1 MKRALSEL
9 TWYREPTQALDDSN
23 PPFFKWFADGEL
35 NASVN
40 CLDRHLAAGG
50 GDKTAYIWVGEPGDE
65 RVISYR
71 ELHDEV
77 NRLANV
83 LHDLGV
89 RKGDRVAIYLGM
101 VPELPMALLAC
112 ARIGAA
118 HSVVF
123 GGFSAQSL
131 AGRINDAECKVLI
144 TADGGWRKG
153 AIVPLKQAADD
164 ALVDCPTIE
173 HVLVVRR
180 TEHEVTWFEGRD
192 HWYHDLVPA
201 ARDWCEPERMNAE
214 DLLFLLYTS
223 GTTAK
228 PKGIVHTTAGYLLG
242 TKFTHELVFDIRDDD
257 VYWCTAD
264 IGWVTGHSYIVYGP
278 LQNHTTGVL
287 YEGAPEHPSWS
298 RHWEIVQKHK
308 VTIYYTAPTAIRALV
323 GAGDGHL
330 EGYDLSSLRLLGTV
344 GEPINPEAWMWYHDR
359 VGGGRCPI
367 VDTWWQTET
376 GSILIAPL
384 PGVIPTKPG
393 SATVPLPGIVAEIV
407 NEQGETE
414 PRGGGGYLVL
424 KRPWPSMLRTF
435 YGEDE
440 RYVETYWSRFGPR
453 VYFTGDGAKTDEDG
467 YFWLLGRV
475 DDVINV
481 AGPPHLDHRGRVR
494 ARLAPGGR
502 RGRGDRRPRRA
513 QGRGHRRVR
522 DHDRERRERG
532 PARRAARARGDLDRQ
547 DRAPVAAA
555 LHARPPEDA
564 QRQDHA
570 PPAQGHRGG
579 ARARRRDDPARSRDR
594 AGDQA
599 ERRRPAR
606 ALREGD
612 GPRPRARSRRPRRAA
627 SPRRRARR
635 PRAAARPPRRAGGW
649 PAPRSTRGSPA
660 GRRARP

>member
-1 MKRALSEL
+1 M
-9 TWYREPTQALDDSN
+9 
-23 PPFFKWFADGEL
+23 
-35 NASVN
+35 
-40 CLDRHLAAGG
+40 
-50 GDKTAYIWVGEPGDE
+50 
-65 RVISYR
+65 ISYR

-83 LHDLGV
+83 LRGLGV
-89 RKGDRVAIYLGM
+89 QKGDRVAIYLGM

-118 HSVVF
+118 HSVIF

-131 AGRINDAECKVLI
+131 AGRINDAECEVLI

-153 AIVPLKQAADD
+153 GIVPLKQAADD
-164 ALVDCPTIE
+164 ALEDCPTIK

-180 TEHEVTWFEGRD
+180 TEQDIDWVEGRD

-201 ARDWCEPERMNAE
+201 AGDWCEPERMNAE

-242 TKFTHELVFDIRDDD
+242 TKVTHELVFDIRDDD

-278 LQNHTTGVL
+278 LQNHTTGVI

-384 PGVIPTKPG
+384 PGVTTTKPG

-407 NEQGETE
+407 NE
-414 PRGGGGYLVL
+414 
-424 KRPWPSMLRTF
+424 
-435 YGEDE
+435 
-440 RYVETYWSRFGPR
+440 
-453 VYFTGDGAKTDEDG
+453 
-467 YFWLLGRV
+467 
-475 DDVINV
+475 
-481 AGPPHLDHRGRVR
+481 RGRHGAARRRRISR
-494 ARLAPGGR
+494 AEAAVAVHAADVLR
-502 RGRGDRRPRRA
+502 RGRPLRRDLLVALRAARLLHRRRRQDRRGRLLLAPRPRRRRHQRRRATASRRPRSSRRSCPTRPSPRPRHRRPRPA
-513 QGRGHRRVR
+513 QGRGHRGLR
-522 DHDRERRERG
+522 DHDRGR
-532 PARRAARARGDLDRQ
+532 
-547 DRAPVAAA
+547 
-555 LHARPPEDA
+555 
-564 QRQDHA
+564 
-570 PPAQGHRGG
+570 
-579 ARARRRDDPARSRDR
+579 
-594 AGDQA
+594 
-599 ERRRPAR
+599 
-606 ALREGD
+606 
-612 GPRPRARSRRPRRAA
+612 
-627 SPRRRARR
+627 
-635 PRAAARPPRRAGGW
+635 
-649 PAPRSTRGSPA
+649 
-660 GRRARP
+660 GRR

>member
-1 MKRALSEL
+1 MDGQRQAIEALLDERREFPPPAEFRARARVSDESLYAEAEADPVAFWMTRALSEL
-9 TWYREPTQALDDSN
+9 TWYREPTESLDDSN

-83 LHDLGV
+83 LRDLGV

-112 ARIGAA
+112 ARLGAA

-131 AGRINDAECKVLI
+131 AGRINDAECRVLI

-153 AIVPLKQAADD
+153 GIVPLKQAADE
-164 ALVDCPTIE
+164 ALAECPTIE

-180 TEHEVTWFEGRD
+180 TEHEIDWTEGRD
-192 HWYHDLVPA
+192 VWYHDLVPA
-201 ARDWCEPERMNAE
+201 ADDWCEPERMNAE
-214 DLLFLLYTS
+214 DMLFLLYTS

-228 PKGIVHTTAGYLLG
+228 PKGILHTTAGYLLG
-242 TKFTHELVFDIRDDD
+242 TKVTHELVFDIRDDD

-278 LQNHTTGVL
+278 LQNHTTGVI

-323 GAGDGHL
+323 GAGDAHL

-344 GEPINPEAWMWYHDR
+344 GEPINPEAWIWYHDR

-384 PGVIPTKPG
+384 PGVTATKPG
-393 SATVPLPGIVAEIV
+393 SATVPLPGIAAEIV
-407 NEQGETE
+407 NERGDTE
-414 PRGGGGYLVL
+414 PRGSGGYLVL

-481 AGPPHLDHRGRVR
+481 AGHRISTTEVESALVSHPAVAEAAVIGAHDAVKGEGI
-494 ARLAPGGR
+494 AAFVITIGGVHS
-502 RGRGDRRPRRA
+502 DEL
-513 QGRGHRRVR
+513 
-522 DHDRERRERG
+522 REELREH
-532 PARRAARARGDLDRQ
+532 
-547 DRAPVAAA
+547 VADAIGKI
-555 LHARPPEDA
+555 ARPSLLLFTPDLPKTRSGKIMRRLLKDIAEGRELGDA
-564 QRQDHA
+564 TTLR
-570 PPAQGHRGG
+570 
-579 ARARRRDDPARSRDR
+579 DPAIV
-594 AGDQA
+594 QA
-599 ERRRPAR
+599 IKQSADEQLGR
-606 ALREGD
+606 
-612 GPRPRARSRRPRRAA
+612 
-627 SPRRRARR
+627 
-635 PRAAARPPRRAGGW
+635 
-649 PAPRSTRGSPA
+649 SPA
-660 GRRARP
+660 

>member
-1 MKRALSEL
+1 MEGQRQAIEALLEERPSSSRRPPEFKARARVSDESIYAEAEADPVAFWMQRALDEL
-9 TWYREPTQALDDSN
+9 DLVPRADAGPRRLQPALLQVVRRRRAECLGQL
-23 PPFFKWFADGEL
+23 PRP
-35 NASVN
+35 AS
-40 CLDRHLAAGG
+40 RGGG

-71 ELHDEV
+71 ALHDEV

-83 LHDLGV
+83 LRGFGV
-89 RKGDRVAIYLGM
+89 GKGDRVAIYLGM

-131 AGRINDAECKVLI
+131 SGRINDAECKVLI

-153 AIVPLKQAADD
+153 GIVPLKAAADE
-164 ALVDCPTIE
+164 ALSDCPSIE

-180 TEHEVTWFEGRD
+180 TEHEVGWVEGRD
-192 HWYHDLVPA
+192 HWYHDVVPA
-201 ARDWCEPERMNAE
+201 ADDWCEPERMNAE
-214 DLLFLLYTS
+214 DMLFLLYTS

-228 PKGIVHTTAGYLLG
+228 PKGILHTTAGYLLG
-242 TKFTHELVFDIRDDD
+242 TKVTHELVFDIRDDD

-278 LQNHTTGVL
+278 LQNHTTGVI

-376 GSILIAPL
+376 GAIMIAPL
-384 PGVIPTKPG
+384 PGVITTKPG
-393 SATVPLPGIVAEIV
+393 SATVPLPGIAAEIV

-414 PRGGGGYLVL
+414 PRGAGGYLVL

-481 AGPPHLDHRGRVR
+481 AGHRISTTEVESALVSHPAVAEAAVIGAHDAVKGEGI
-494 ARLAPGGR
+494 AAFVITIGGS
-502 RGRGDRRPRRA
+502 
-513 QGRGHRRVR
+513 V
-522 DHDRERRERG
+522 E
-532 PARRAARARGDLDRQ
+532 RRAAGR
-547 DRAPVAAA
+547 
-555 LHARPPEDA
+555 
-564 QRQDHA
+564 
-570 PPAQGHRGG
+570 
-579 ARARRRDDPARSRDR
+579 
-594 AGDQA
+594 
-599 ERRRPAR
+599 
-606 ALREGD
+606 
-612 GPRPRARSRRPRRAA
+612 
-627 SPRRRARR
+627 
-635 PRAAARPPRRAGGW
+635 AARP
-649 PAPRSTRGSPA
+649 RGDA
-660 GRRARP
+660 IGKIARPSLLLFTPDLPKTRSGKIMRRLLKDIAEGRELGDATTLRDPAIVQAIKQSADEQLGR

>member
-1 MKRALSEL
+1 MEGQRQAIEALLEERRVFPPPAAFRERARVSDESLYAEADADPVGFWMSRALSEL
-9 TWYREPTQALDDSN
+9 TWYREPTQGLDDSN

-65 RVISYR
+65 RVISYH

-83 LHDLGV
+83 LRDLGV

-131 AGRINDAECKVLI
+131 AGRINDAECEVLI

-153 AIVPLKQAADD
+153 GIVPLKQAADE
-164 ALVDCPTIE
+164 AVADCPTIK

-180 TEHEVTWFEGRD
+180 TGHEVGWSRGPRQLVPR
-192 HWYHDLVPA
+192 LVPA
-201 ARDWCEPERMNAE
+201 AGDWCEPERMNAE
-214 DLLFLLYTS
+214 DMLFLLYTS

-228 PKGIVHTTAGYLLG
+228 PKGILHTTAGYLLG
-242 TKFTHELVFDIRDDD
+242 TKVTHELVFDIRDDD

-323 GAGDGHL
+323 GAETSPRGLRPLEPAPAGDGRRADQPRGLDVVPRPRRRRALPDRRHVVAD
-330 EGYDLSSLRLLGTV
+330 G
-344 GEPINPEAWMWYHDR
+344 DR
-359 VGGGRCPI
+359 VDPDRAAAGR
-367 VDTWWQTET
+367 DADE
-376 GSILIAPL
+376 A
-384 PGVIPTKPG
+384 G

-453 VYFTGDGAKTDEDG
+453 VYFTGDGAD
-467 YFWLLGRV
+467 
-475 DDVINV
+475 
-481 AGPPHLDHRGRVR
+481 
-494 ARLAPGGR
+494 R
-502 RGRGDRRPRRA
+502 RGRLLL
-513 QGRGHRRVR
+513 
-522 DHDRERRERG
+522 
-532 PARRAARARGDLDRQ
+532 AARA
-547 DRAPVAAA
+547 ASTTSSTS
-555 LHARPPEDA
+555 
-564 QRQDHA
+564 
-570 PPAQGHRGG
+570 PAT
-579 ARARRRDDPARSRDR
+579 A
-594 AGDQA
+594 
-599 ERRRPAR
+599 
-606 ALREGD
+606 
-612 GPRPRARSRRPRRAA
+612 SRRPRSSRRSSRTPP
-627 SPRRRARR
+627 SPRLR
-635 PRAAARPPRRAGGW
+635 
-649 PAPRSTRGSPA
+649 
-660 GRRARP
+660 

>member
-1 MKRALSEL
+1 MEGQRQAIEALLEERRTFPPPAAFRARARVSDGSLYAEADADPVGFWMSRALSEL
-9 TWYREPTQALDDSN
+9 TWYQEPTQALDDSN

-40 CLDRHLAAGG
+40 CLDRHLSAGG

-65 RVISYR
+65 RIISYR

-83 LHDLGV
+83 LREFGV
-89 RKGDRVAIYLGM
+89 VKGDRVAIYLGM

-153 AIVPLKQAADD
+153 GIVPLKQAADD
-164 ALVDCPTIE
+164 ALADCPSIE

-180 TEHEVTWFEGRD
+180 TEQEIGWVEGRD

-201 ARDWCEPERMNAE
+201 AADWCEPERMNAE
-214 DLLFLLYTS
+214 DMLFLLYTS

-228 PKGIVHTTAGYLLG
+228 PKGILHTTAGYLLG
-242 TKFTHELVFDIRDDD
+242 TKVTHELVFDIRDDD

-278 LQNHTTGVL
+278 LQNHTTGVI

-384 PGVIPTKPG
+384 PGVIATKPG
-393 SATVPLPGIVAEIV
+393 SATVPLPGIAAEIV
-407 NEQGETE
+407 NEKGETE

-435 YGEDE
+435 YGEDD

-481 AGPPHLDHRGRVR
+481 AGHRISTTEVESALVSHPAVAEAAVIGAYDPLKGEGIAAFVITI
-494 ARLAPGGR
+494 GGVQSDELR
-502 RGRGDRRPRRA
+502 NEL
-513 QGRGHRRVR
+513 
-522 DHDRERRERG
+522 REH
-532 PARRAARARGDLDRQ
+532 
-547 DRAPVAAA
+547 VAGAIGKI
-555 LHARPPEDA
+555 ARPSLLLFTPDLPKTRSGKIMRRLLKDIAEGRELGDA
-564 QRQDHA
+564 TTLR
-570 PPAQGHRGG
+570 
-579 ARARRRDDPARSRDR
+579 DPAIVQAIKQSADEQLGRS
-594 AGDQA
+594 G
-599 ERRRPAR
+599 
-606 ALREGD
+606 
-612 GPRPRARSRRPRRAA
+612 
-627 SPRRRARR
+627 
-635 PRAAARPPRRAGGW
+635 
-649 PAPRSTRGSPA
+649 T
-660 GRRARP
+660 